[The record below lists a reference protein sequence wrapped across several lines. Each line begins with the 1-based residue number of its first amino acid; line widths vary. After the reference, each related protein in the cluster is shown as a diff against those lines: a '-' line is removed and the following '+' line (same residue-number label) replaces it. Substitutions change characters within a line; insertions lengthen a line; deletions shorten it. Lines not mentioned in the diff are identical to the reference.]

1 MPWSPPRGI
10 RPYRRYMGIDVAA
23 PRFADMRAGYESYYL
38 RAAHPYGGLGFWLRY
53 TVRVAPREEPAGSLW
68 FTLFDAT
75 AASPTAS
82 KLTAGPPRPGGPAG
96 PWIEIAGA
104 TMGEGMA
111 HGRIDAAPG
120 RPAVSWDLAFT
131 GEPPLAHLARP
142 WMYTAPLPRTKPVSL
157 HPFARLS
164 GTVTVDGRRLDV
176 EDWPGMVGHNW
187 GASHAERWIWLHGMR
202 FDDEEDDTWLDVVLG
217 RVKVGPLVL
226 PWVASGALS
235 LRGVRHALGGLE
247 RLRSTEVSE
256 RPDRAR
262 IALAGSDGLTLRIEV
277 GAPLERFVGWTYAG
291 PDGSTHDVVNC
302 SIADLD
308 ATVTRPGTPDLRLSA
323 RGTAAYELGMRER
336 DHGVEIQP
344 FPDSP

>member
-1 MPWSPPRGI
+1 
-10 RPYRRYMGIDVAA
+10 MGIDVAA
-23 PRFADMRAGYESYYL
+23 PRFPGLRAGYESYYL

-53 TVRVAPREEPAGSLW
+53 TVRVAPGEQPTGSLW
-68 FTLFDAT
+68 FTLFNAA

-82 KLTAGPPRPGGPAG
+82 KLTSSPPRPARADG

-104 TMGEGMA
+104 TIEPGVAQGTIE
-111 HGRIDAAPG
+111 AASG
-120 RPAVSWDLAFT
+120 RPAVAWDLSFT
-131 GEPPLAHLARP
+131 GEPPLAHLAQP
-142 WMYTAPLPRTKPVSL
+142 WMYTAPLPRTKPVSV
-157 HPFARLS
+157 HPFATLS

-187 GASHAERWIWLHGMR
+187 GASHAERWIWLHGMH
-202 FDDEEDDTWLDVVLG
+202 FDDEGDDTWLDVVLG
-217 RVKVGPLVL
+217 RIKVGPLVL

-235 LRGVRHALGGLE
+235 LRGVRHGLGGLE

-256 RPDRAR
+256 QPDRAR
-262 IALAGSDGLTLRIEV
+262 MALPGKDGITVRVDL
-277 GAPLERFVGWTYAG
+277 GAPIERFVGWTYAD
-291 PDGSTHDVVNC
+291 PDGTAHDVVNC

-308 ATVTRPGTPDLRLSA
+308 VTVTRAGTPDLRLRA

-344 FPDSP
+344 FPDAP